1 MAAPAHIAGMDAA
14 WFRAR
19 MRQLGLTQDDLGAAL
34 GRDRSTAS
42 RLLSGALEFKA
53 AHAEPLA
60 AILQTTPGEVLAR
73 AGVALTPAQR
83 SPAMTH
89 ARVEAA
95 VEAIRRGQMVVV
107 TDDDDRENEGDLI
120 MAASLATP
128 EQMAFI
134 VRHTSGIVCAPLTL
148 AEARRLRLDPMVA
161 TNDAPLSTAFTVSV
175 DVKHGLTTGISAEER
190 TNTVRALANP
200 NAGAADFVRPGHV
213 FPLIARE
220 GGVLTRTGHTEAT
233 VDLCRMAGL
242 SPVGVICELVNDDGS
257 VMRGPQVAAFAEKH
271 GLAQVSIAE
280 MIAYR
285 QAREKL
291 VERVQ
296 TFTVETEIG
305 PITGH
310 AYATPFDPVHHL
322 AFVHGLIGDGADVPT
337 RLHRADVIGDVFGGA
352 PAIKAALATFKA
364 EGRGVLVY
372 LRDGTAGVPATVM
385 GETQA
390 TGSEAARLQRWRE
403 VGVGAQILRDLGV
416 RSIRLLTR
424 SNRTFVGLSGFGI
437 EITGQSGPSA
447 G

>member
-1 MAAPAHIAGMDAA
+1 MDAA

-73 AGVALTPAQR
+73 AGVAL
-83 SPAMTH
+83 SPAERSQPMSL

-107 TDDDDRENEGDLI
+107 TDDDDRENEGDI
-120 MAASLATP
+120 VMAASLATP

-242 SPVGVICELVNDDGS
+242 VPVGVICELVNDDGS
-257 VMRGPQVAAFAEKH
+257 VMRGAQVTAFAQKH

-352 PAIKAALATFKA
+352 PAIKAALETFKA

-372 LRDGTAGVPATVM
+372 LRDGTAGVPATPM
-385 GETQA
+385 GEAQP

-416 RSIRLLTR
+416 RSIKLLTR

-437 EITGQSGPSA
+437 EISGQA
-447 G
+447 AA